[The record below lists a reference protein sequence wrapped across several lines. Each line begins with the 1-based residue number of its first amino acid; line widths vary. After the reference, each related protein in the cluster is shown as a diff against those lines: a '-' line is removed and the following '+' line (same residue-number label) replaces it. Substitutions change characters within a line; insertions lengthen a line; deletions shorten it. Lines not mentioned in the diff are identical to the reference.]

1 MLLRLWSLAS
11 LGAKPGKTEE
21 PAGARPPPVALSWA
35 RCPPSIHDARSPA
48 VILKLSRRT
57 ATPSATL
64 TGAERPSCTGFA
76 TLIAPMAPVRSS
88 RPAQN
93 ESSFGIPGSALALR
107 PPAPA
112 DGGHRRDRSEE
123 QTSELQ

>member
-11 LGAKPGKTEE
+11 LGAKPGKTDE

-64 TGAERPSCTGFA
+64 SGAERE
-76 TLIAPMAPVRSS
+76 LIRDSRIVRRAEQAIGS
-88 RPAQN
+88 RRARHP
-93 ESSFGIPGSALALR
+93 ETR
-107 PPAPA
+107 TK
-112 DGGHRRDRSEE
+112 RRIQRVPQVVVEAIAA
-123 QTSELQ
+123 